1 MDATPINAMTSPNA
15 VNAQGSPP
23 DNHNSGCTITSCP
36 MDAAVWPGMS
46 TLPVRNRLLA
56 ARM

>member
-1 MDATPINAMTSPNA
+1 MAATPTSPMTSPNA

-23 DNHNSGCTITSCP
+23 DSHSSGCTSTSCP
-36 MDAAVWPGMS
+36 MNAAVCPGMS
-46 TLPVRNRLLA
+46 GLPVRNRLSA